1 MCHGITEGGSY
12 SFDVS
17 ACYAVAV
24 AFVRAAGSFAAAK
37 ICKIN
42 SLYDDIFALLAC
54 KIMRRS
60 ADLSVFRLAVPVLLG
75 FRSARNGKWDGLR
88 ISLCVNGQW
97 WSVDLV
103 CLPEADEAARGSLS
117 SGKRT
122 CTASRVTR
130 SPE

>member
-1 MCHGITEGGSY
+1 M
-12 SFDVS
+12 FLR
-17 ACYAVAV
+17 ANAVAV

-103 CLPEADEAARGSLS
+103 CLPEADEAAWGS
-117 SGKRT
+117 
-122 CTASRVTR
+122 
-130 SPE
+130 